1 MSIFVLLID
10 KVMTHTIFESN
21 WLSKVKGQGNGF
33 FNKSKI
39 SCNIFWSDWF
49 NFIKLDKDVW
59 LDNIFHWHNFA
70 WPWLVFKVTQGQIKM
85 NFIVFRD

>member
-21 WLSKVKGQGNGF
+21 WLSKVKGQGYGF
-33 FNKSKI
+33 FNKFQF
-39 SCNIFWSDWF
+39 SCNIFWSDWV

-59 LDNIFHWHNFA
+59 LDNIFHRHNFA

-85 NFIVFRD
+85 NFSVFQD